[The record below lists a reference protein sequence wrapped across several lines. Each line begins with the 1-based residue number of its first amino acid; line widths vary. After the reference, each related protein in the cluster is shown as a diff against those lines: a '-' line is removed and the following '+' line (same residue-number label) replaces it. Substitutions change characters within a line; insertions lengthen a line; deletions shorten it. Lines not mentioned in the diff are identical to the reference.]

1 MTKRVPSDLTN
12 AQALIEEKNIPLTE
26 ISKRT
31 GISLPR
37 IKAYRADPEKLRT
50 ASWENV
56 RKLSE
61 LAVNFYLQQ
70 EVGLKKALNFRN
82 ELPMW
87 FDDIKSKYERD
98 PEMQDFL
105 SEVERLIERDP
116 LLVARLADLFGE

>member
-1 MTKRVPSDLTN
+1 MPKQVPSDLTN
-12 AQALIEEKNIPLTE
+12 AQTLIEEKNIPLTE

-31 GISLPR
+31 GISVPR
-37 IKAYRADPEKLRT
+37 IKAYRADPEKLKT

-87 FDDIKSKYERD
+87 FDDIRGKYERD

-105 SEVERLIERDP
+105 SEVERLIEHDP

>member
-37 IKAYRADPEKLRT
+37 IKAYRAGPEKLRT

-70 EVGLKKALNFRN
+70 EVGLEKALNFRN
-82 ELPMW
+82 ELPTW
-87 FDDIKSKYERD
+87 FDDIRSKYERD
-98 PEMQDFL
+98 QEMQDFL
-105 SEVERLIERDP
+105 SEVECLIERDP

>member
-1 MTKRVPSDLTN
+1 MAKKVPSDLTN

-70 EVGLKKALNFRN
+70 EVGLKKALGFRN
-82 ELPMW
+82 VLPMW
-87 FDDIKSKYERD
+87 FNDIKGKCELD

-105 SEVERLIERDP
+105 SEVERLIKRDP
-116 LLVARLADLFGE
+116 LLVARLADKFGE

>member
-37 IKAYRADPEKLRT
+37 IKAYRANPDKLRT

-70 EVGLKKALNFRN
+70 EVGLQKALNFRN
-82 ELPMW
+82 ELPTW
-87 FDDIKSKYERD
+87 FNDIKSKYERD
-98 PEMQDFL
+98 PETQDFL
-105 SEVERLIERDP
+105 S
-116 LLVARLADLFGE
+116 